1 MQVLKASASPLL
13 HYLSGLLSLCWL
25 IYELQT
31 GGPAREE
38 EERRLRETE
47 GGGERLTV
55 KMERTE
61 KQERSGG
68 AE

>member
-38 EERRLRETE
+38 EEREAQRD
-47 GGGERLTV
+47 GGRRRKTDGEDGEDRKTGKV
-55 KMERTE
+55 G
-61 KQERSGG
+61 RS
-68 AE
+68 

>member
-1 MQVLKASASPLL
+1 MSFKQVVLPGRRKR
-13 HYLSGLLSLCWL
+13 G
-25 IYELQT
+25 
-31 GGPAREE
+31 
-38 EERRLRETE
+38 RLRETE